1 MMMVKLNEIVFDILL
16 VEILLD
22 FHKYQIIFSEYLV
35 LQMDLIEVLVL
46 VLYVVL
52 KPAGL
57 LWNWFPVKEV
67 VVGVVEEEVE
77 VDMKNK
83 VYFDNHPKSIEKKN
97 AD

>member
-35 LQMDLIEVLVL
+35 LQMDLIKVLVL

-57 LWNWFPVKEV
+57 FWNWFPVKEV